1 MIYRSGT
8 YLINCVSNS
17 DRFCSRNCYQYV
29 VIFGHILD
37 GETHRAR
44 QISRTEVWTTPPWH
58 MILIQPL
65 KVVAASRFRTL
76 ILWRSSK
83 PTSSLGGLALTI
95 ISRFALRTCIWCRN
109 KRPTGATKISWN
121 PDVENGFGHKWTL
134 VLQFILKIVG
144 AILSSQC
151 PYYRVLTSLGCLT
164 RWWNRERVSF
174 VDPVH
179 ISRIHGELHVY
190 R

>member
-8 YLINCVSNS
+8 YLINCVSIS
-17 DRFCSRNCYQYV
+17 DRFCSRNCHQYV
-29 VIFGHILD
+29 GHILD

-65 KVVAASRFRTL
+65 KVFAASRFRTL
-76 ILWRSSK
+76 ILWRYSK
-83 PTSSLGGLALTI
+83 PTSFLGGLAQTI

-144 AILSSQC
+144 AILPFQYAS
-151 PYYRVLTSLGCLT
+151 YRGIASPGCLP
-164 RWWNRERVSF
+164 R
-174 VDPVH
+174 
-179 ISRIHGELHVY
+179 
-190 R
+190 